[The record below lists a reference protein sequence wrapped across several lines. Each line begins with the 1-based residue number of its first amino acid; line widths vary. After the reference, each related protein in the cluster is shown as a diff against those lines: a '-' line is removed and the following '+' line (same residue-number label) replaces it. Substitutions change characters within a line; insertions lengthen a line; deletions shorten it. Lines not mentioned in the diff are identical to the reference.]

1 MASNQA
7 AWLEGKDAHPLAIR
21 TADMPKPGPLE
32 VVVKNH
38 AVAINPLDWKMQAG
52 SYVDKFPI
60 IIGTDVAGEIY
71 EVGSQVKNFKIGDR
85 VLA

>member
-7 AWLEGKDAHPLAIR
+7 AWLDGKDVRLAIR
-21 TADMPKPGPLE
+21 AADMPKPGPHE

-38 AVAINPLDWKMQAG
+38 AVAINPLDWKTQDEG
-52 SYVDKFPI
+52 SYVDKFPT
-60 IIGTDVAGEIY
+60 IIGTDIAGEVY
-71 EVGSQVKNFKIGDR
+71 DVGSEVKNFNIGDR

>member
-7 AWLEGKDAHPLAIR
+7 AWLDGKDARPLVIR
-21 TADMPKPGPLE
+21 PADMPEPGPHE

-52 SYVDKFPI
+52 SYVDKFPM
-60 IIGTDVAGEIY
+60 IIGTDIAGEIY
-71 EVGSQVKNFKIGDR
+71 EVGSKVKNFKIGDR